1 METRPLT
8 PSQLEALSLRQRM
21 LAGEKIP
28 LDELRSF
35 ILSSTGTLEGQR
47 KQREKP
53 TDVEFF

>member
-1 METRPLT
+1 M
-8 PSQLEALSLRQRM
+8 SLRQRM

-28 LDELRSF
+28 LDELRAF
-35 ILSSTGTLEGQR
+35 ILSSNGSLQEQR